1 MAQRLARR
9 AHNPEV
15 VCSNHTAGILQFA
28 RFTETGRQSL
38 VTLNTATLHRR
49 GAEAARR
56 AHNPEVT
63 RSRRVAG
70 ILQFAR
76 FTETGRQSLS
86 DAKHEHLLP
95 VWRSGQ
101 RAGLITLRSGV
112 RITSPV
118 FYNSCVLLSF
128 RSIPQLSWGDKKHIV
143 KA

>member
-63 RSRRVAG
+63 RSKRVAG
-70 ILQFAR
+70 I
-76 FTETGRQSLS
+76 
-86 DAKHEHLLP
+86 
-95 VWRSGQ
+95 
-101 RAGLITLRSGV
+101 ITLRPFTEAALVYTLDTFNRYSSAEE
-112 RITSPV
+112 RLKTPS
-118 FYNSCVLLSF
+118 
-128 RSIPQLSWGDKKHIV
+128 SIQ
-143 KA
+143 